1 MLRIMAMPSVLPLSC
16 GESLNIE
23 TSREARM
30 AEWEKRFSLVGR
42 RALVTGATKGIG
54 FEACKVL
61 ADAGADIVAVGRDA
75 EGLAEVRLAV
85 EKLGRRCVPIAAD
98 LATVEGPQAAAK
110 AALAAFG
117 TIDILLNNAGV
128 TTVKSIIDTPVDDW
142 EWVNNVNL
150 RAPFLLAQALAP
162 NMIKQRMGK
171 IINVSSQSGV
181 VALQDHGAYG
191 ASKGG
196 LNMLTKVMTI
206 EWAKY
211 NIQANTICPTVILTP
226 MGEMVWGDPAKGDPM
241 KAKIPAG
248 RFGKTIEVADL
259 ILFLASSASDLVN
272 GQDILIDG
280 GFTAQ

>member
-1 MLRIMAMPSVLPLSC
+1 MADWINRH
-16 GESLNIE
+16 SLQ
-23 TSREARM
+23 
-30 AEWEKRFSLVGR
+30 GR

-61 ADAGADIVAVGRDA
+61 ADAGADIAAVGRD
-75 EGLAEVRLAV
+75 EKGLSEITKAV
-85 EKLGRRCVPIAAD
+85 EAIGRRCIPIAAD
-98 LATVEGPQAAAK
+98 LATVEGPKAAAAK
-110 AALAAFG
+110 ALAAFG
-117 TIDILLNNAGV
+117 TIDILVNGAGV
-128 TTVKSIIDTPVDDW
+128 TTIKSIIDTPIADW
-142 EWVNNVNL
+142 EWVNAVNL

-162 NMIKQRMGK
+162 AMIKQNMGK
-171 IINVSSQSGV
+171 IINISSQSGV
-181 VALQDHGAYG
+181 VALADHSAYG

-211 NIQANTICPTVILTP
+211 NIQANSICPTVILTP

-241 KAKIPAG
+241 KAKIPAA
-248 RFGKTIEVADL
+248 RFGKTVEVADL
-259 ILFLASSASDLVN
+259 ILFLASGASDMIN